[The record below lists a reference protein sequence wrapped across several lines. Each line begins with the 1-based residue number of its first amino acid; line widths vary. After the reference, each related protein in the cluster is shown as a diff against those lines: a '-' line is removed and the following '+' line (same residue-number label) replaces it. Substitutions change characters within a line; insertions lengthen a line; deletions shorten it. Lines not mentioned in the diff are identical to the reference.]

1 MNNRQG
7 QTLKISKDSP
17 SFFFFLETSRYVYKK
32 NNNQVDRRLVTE
44 ENQRCTAM

>member
-17 SFFFFLETSRYVYKK
+17 SFFFFEKPAGGSKK
-32 NNNQVDRRLVTE
+32 NNKQADFFLFTE